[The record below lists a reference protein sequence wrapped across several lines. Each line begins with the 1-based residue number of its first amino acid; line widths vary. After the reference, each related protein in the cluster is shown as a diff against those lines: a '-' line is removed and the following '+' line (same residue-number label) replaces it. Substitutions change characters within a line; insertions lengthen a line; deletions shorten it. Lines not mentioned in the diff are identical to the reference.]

1 MVLTIFAQT
10 EGTYFYNKRMAKARK
25 FGTFGGVFTPSVLT
39 ILGVIMYL
47 RLGWV
52 VGQAG
57 LVYAIGIILIAH
69 IISITTGLSLSSIAT
84 DKKIRAGGIYYML
97 SRSLGL
103 SIGGA
108 IGVTIFIAMALSIAL
123 YIVGFSESFLSVDV
137 IRELS
142 GLEQNPASYRILGIS
157 VLIILVAIA
166 FISTSLAIKLQYFVL
181 TAIALSLISIIAGL
195 FINTGFHP
203 ANISVS
209 PSATAPSMDVL
220 FAVFF
225 PAVTGFTVGVS
236 MSGDLKNPRS
246 SIPRG
251 TMLSIFTGLIVY
263 LALAAGFAIFVDR
276 ELLLTDAAFLQKIAM
291 VSVLVLAGIWGATLS
306 SALGGILGGPR
317 IIQAVAKDRLAPS
330 YLSKGFGI
338 NNEPRVAIILTFI
351 IAAGGILIGDLN
363 TIARVVSMFFIA
375 AYGFINLAFAL
386 EKWAS
391 TDFRPYFKVPGWVGW
406 IGFAASIIVMIQID
420 VVAMFIAFI
429 LIWATW
435 FLMKKREQRSDPDDV
450 WQSVWSNIVR
460 HSLFKMNAKGIEER
474 NWKPNIMLF
483 SGNPNTREKLIELG
497 KALIANHGLLT
508 IVNLKKVTPGQK
520 IESRFRQNVITP
532 ENSAEKGIF
541 TRVYPC
547 TDIYEGI
554 ENLAQTYGF
563 AGVEPN
569 TVLMGW
575 TRSNTE
581 KEKFAKLIK
590 HIINMDHN
598 ILLMDYDM
606 EKGFG
611 KRKTIDIWWRG
622 SGNNGNLA
630 INLVKFLWLSNEWK
644 DSKTRLMIENPVNDE
659 RDNIFN
665 FAREVLDN
673 LRVNAEINIINNEI
687 EKKPFFDIIR
697 VESSE
702 SDIIFLGVPEIEDG
716 KEIEFVEQTHAL
728 CNDLGTVVLI
738 KASTQF
744 KRLNIGLTTKP
755 AGKLSRDMIASTQ
768 KELEASIKWPDKKEA
783 EVFTKKLHEDI
794 RTMNFELKSKVFGK
808 IFGQYID
815 ILNNAFNRVS
825 TTFNII
831 EKKILDQ
838 QTPDGDN
845 YQLSVLYKLINNSFI
860 RYEQILSDLGDKMLD
875 EQEKNLEVSLNGLTG
890 KLENLLSEIP
900 ETLTLNLN
908 KEKIAPN
915 KNDTLSLKLY
925 KWRKRN
931 IEKEKAKQK
940 IYIRKLIRKFY
951 PNTWYLINRKV
962 WQKFSSISLQYLIEQ
977 QNTFNQFRDSLQ
989 IIETALENN
998 TFSQEILLE
1007 EKEKVENNF
1016 NRLRVFLTQSED
1028 ELFKITEEE
1037 NISSIQ
1043 TICNT
1048 LEHPHVN
1055 SIIGKQKPTFK
1066 IRKYQIREM
1075 ELWPSIWK
1083 ENQKLQVNHDQL
1095 ELTLSAVDY
1104 KSWHFMRRANYELQ
1118 KLIHGKNRIPCL
1130 DLSEQITAFAEKSIQ
1145 NIANGQLPPEPELS
1159 LIPGKDLHR
1168 RIKDIED
1175 FTLEKISNAIS
1186 RVPSNTR
1193 LIKNKSHTDMAS
1205 LQSGS
1210 PDTEI
1215 IEVSRLLHF
1224 IIQSD
1229 LVTPFQQYLKNY
1241 SDKLEESEQNITET
1255 ARLIKFTLTGDNE
1268 DPGQLPTEDFFAEQ
1282 KQRVERVI
1290 NTLQNETL
1298 AFDDKLQAMLNKISR
1313 QLSIPVFLK
1322 IAENMRHFVKS
1333 KEAEKQKVNWA
1344 KLQFNKGYDFLRKK
1358 LVKIWFDRSKRMVY
1372 AYQTKGYQNG
1382 DYFPVSH
1389 LHALNE
1395 EVSAKDHILAK
1406 VPAYYQQL
1414 FLRKNN
1420 YFMDFW
1426 HGKPRELEEARKTIL
1441 RQEKGHSGA
1450 LLIRGEHNS
1459 GKTFMANFIC
1469 HKFLSSRSV
1478 FVIQPPF
1485 AGSTSSDDFLLALKK
1500 ATDIYSNVDVIL
1512 NSIPEKSVII
1522 IEDLELWWEK
1532 TSDGLHIIELIS
1544 GLIEKFGSRVF
1555 FMITANLHAFNS
1567 INRFKKIDPWLL
1579 STIDC
1584 YPFNAEELKNIILK
1598 RHKSGNLR
1606 FIYNGKKENEMRSW
1620 DFAQLF
1626 NTYFNYTRGNVG
1638 LSLQTWMASITD
1650 VKDNN
1655 LVIKAPRRPDTT
1667 VLNKLKAET
1676 LIFLVQ
1682 FILHK
1687 RLNFEK
1693 IQRIMFMDVEQAKEK
1708 IMHLKRAAIVVEPSP
1723 GVFMLNPNLHPFIRE
1738 RLIEKELL

>member
-1 MVLTIFAQT
+1 
-10 EGTYFYNKRMAKARK
+10 MAKARK
-25 FGTFGGVFTPSVLT
+25 FGTFGGVFTPSLLT

-57 LVYAIGIILIAH
+57 LIYAIGIILIAH

-123 YIVGFSESFLSVDV
+123 YIVGFSESFLSVDI

-157 VLIILVAIA
+157 VLFILVAIA

-181 TAIALSLISIIAGL
+181 TAIALSLISIIAGM

-317 IIQAVAKDRLAPS
+317 IIQAVAKDKLAPS

-391 TDFRPYFKVPGWVGW
+391 TDFRPYFRVPGWVGW

-420 VVAMFIAFI
+420 VVAMFVAFI
-429 LIWATW
+429 LIWVTW
-435 FLMKKREQRSDPDDV
+435 FLMKKREQRSDQDDV

-474 NWKPNIMLF
+474 NWKPNIILF

-497 KALIANHGLLT
+497 KALISNHGLLT
-508 IVNLKKVTPGQK
+508 IINLEKVTPGQK
-520 IESRFRQNVITP
+520 IQSRFRQNVITP
-532 ENSAEKGIF
+532 ESSAKKGIF

-581 KEKFAKLIK
+581 KDKFAKLIK
-590 HIINMDHN
+590 QIINMDHN

-744 KRLNIGLTTKP
+744 KRLNIGLTAQP

-768 KELEASIKWPDKKEA
+768 NELEVSIKWPDKKEA
-783 EVFTKKLHEDI
+783 EVFAKKLHEDI
-794 RTMNFELKSKVFGK
+794 RTMNYELKSKVFGK
-808 IFGQYID
+808 IFEQYTD
-815 ILNNAFNRVS
+815 ILNSALSRVN

-831 EKKILDQ
+831 EKKILKEENPEQDK
-838 QTPDGDN
+838 
-845 YQLSVLYKLINNSFI
+845 YRLSVLYKLINNSFI
-860 RYEQILSDLGDKMLD
+860 RYEQILTGLGNNLLD
-875 EQEKNLEVSLNGLTG
+875 EQEKNLEISFSGLTD
-890 KLENLLSEIP
+890 KFEYLLSEIP
-900 ETLTLNLN
+900 DKLTLNLN
-908 KEKIAPN
+908 KEEIAPN
-915 KNDTLSLKLY
+915 KNDALSLKLY

-951 PNTWYLINRKV
+951 PNTWHLINRKV

-998 TFSQEILLE
+998 TFSREILLE

-1016 NRLRVFLTQSED
+1016 NSLHIFLTQSED
-1028 ELFKITEEE
+1028 ELFKIAEEE

-1043 TICNT
+1043 AICNT
-1048 LEHPHVN
+1048 LEHPYVN
-1055 SIIGKQKPTFK
+1055 SIIGKQKPALK

-1083 ENQKLQVNHDQL
+1083 ENQKLQVNQDQL

-1104 KSWHFMRRANYELQ
+1104 KSWHFMRRANSELQ
-1118 KLIHGKNRIPCL
+1118 KLSRGKKRIPCL
-1130 DLSEQITAFAEKSIQ
+1130 DLSLQITAFAEKSLE
-1145 NIANGQLPPEPELS
+1145 NIANGQLPPEPDFS
-1159 LIPGKDLHR
+1159 LMPGKDLHR

-1186 RVPSNTR
+1186 RIPSNTR

-1205 LQSGS
+1205 LQSGF

-1229 LVTPFQQYLKNY
+1229 LVTPFQQFLKNY

-1255 ARLIKFTLTGDNE
+1255 AQLIKFTLTGDNE
-1268 DPGQLPTEDFFAEQ
+1268 DPGQLPTEDFFTEQ
-1282 KQRVERVI
+1282 KQRIDRVI
-1290 NTLQNETL
+1290 STLQNETL

-1313 QLSIPVFLK
+1313 QFSIPVFLK

-1372 AYQTKGYQNG
+1372 AYQTKGYQNE
-1382 DYFPVSH
+1382 DYFPVSR

-1406 VPAYYQQL
+1406 VPPYYQQL

-1426 HGKPRELEEARKTIL
+1426 HGKPRELEEAQKTIL

-1469 HKFLSSRSV
+1469 HRYLSSRSV

-1485 AGSTSSDDFLLALKK
+1485 TGSTSSDDFLIALKK
-1500 ATDIYSNVDVIL
+1500 ATDIYSNADVIL

-1532 TSDGLHIIELIS
+1532 TSNGLHIIELIC

-1555 FMITANLHAFNS
+1555 FIITANLHAFNS

-1584 YPFNAEELKNIILK
+1584 YPFNAEELKNIIMQ

-1693 IQRIMFMDVEQAKEK
+1693 IQRIMFMDIEQAKEK
-1708 IMHLKRAAIVVEPSP
+1708 IMHLKRAAILVEPSP